1 MLQGNVWTLSQ
12 SQVGAEKPGAHDSL
26 RRAAAARFQSARFR
40 ARIKQFALSLVG
52 RTTSLLHLDSVLGQA
67 RRHGAH
73 HAGVHSVP
81 IRAIR
86 GSEGRCDDFD
96 ADFRPLKTHNKAR
109 WIDLAAAWQRG
120 VVLPPVEL
128 IRVGDVYFV
137 RDGHH
142 RISVAQAFDQEHI
155 DAEVT
160 VWDVRAPS
168 PISPS

>member
-1 MLQGNVWTLSQ
+1 MLQQNVWTLSQ
-12 SQVGAEKPGAHDSL
+12 SQTGAGGSGTDDSL
-26 RRAAAARFQSARFR
+26 RRAAAARFQWAWFQ
-40 ARIKQFALSLVG
+40 ARIERFVSSLMG
-52 RTTSLLHLDSVLGQA
+52 RTTSLLHLKSVLAQTRDRGA
-67 RRHGAH
+67 RS
-73 HAGVHSVP
+73 AGVRSVP

-96 ADFRPLKTHNKAR
+96 ADFRPLKTHNKSR
-109 WIDLAAAWQRG
+109 WINLAAAWQRG

-128 IRVGDVYFV
+128 IQVGDVYFV

-160 VWDVRAPS
+160 VWDASTPLS
-168 PISPS
+168 QDL